1 MMQRRRQRRR
11 SIAGF
16 TLLEALM
23 ATALMGAILSALATV
38 TAQWLPNW
46 NRGFARVQRTD
57 SLALGLERLVAD
69 VAAAEFV
76 PAGRDTLKPYFD
88 GTELG
93 VTFVRTALG
102 PNARPGLE
110 IIRIGE
116 TGSDRGPVMVRM
128 RAPFVPIVVGVNDRD
143 QPNFSDPVVLVRRP
157 FRVSF
162 AYAGADRV
170 WQPMWRD
177 AQQLPRAIRVTL
189 RDAATERTL
198 SASTAAI
205 VRAEL
210 PVNCLQAK
218 TLDEC
223 FSKTPAPGKEPEL

>member
-1 MMQRRRQRRR
+1 MRQRSPRQRRR
-11 SIAGF
+11 RIAGF

-69 VAAAEFV
+69 VSAAEFV
-76 PAGRDTLKPYFD
+76 PGGRETLKPYFD
-88 GTELG
+88 GTELSL
-93 VTFVRTALG
+93 TFIRTALG

-116 TGSDRGPVMVRM
+116 AGSERGPVMVRM
-128 RAPFVPIVVGVNDRD
+128 RAPFVPIVQGVNDRD
-143 QPNFSDPVVLVRRP
+143 QPAFADPVVLVRAP
-157 FRVSF
+157 YRVSF
-162 AYAGADRV
+162 SYAGADRI
-170 WQPMWRD
+170 WQPVWRD

-189 RDAATERTL
+189 RDAATQRTL
-198 SASTAAI
+198 SASTAAL
-205 VRAEL
+205 VHAEL
-210 PVNCLQAK
+210 PASCVQAK
-218 TLDEC
+218 SLNEC
-223 FSKTPAPGKEPEL
+223 FGQLAPGKEREL

>member
-1 MMQRRRQRRR
+1 MQRRRQRRR

-38 TAQWLPNW
+38 TAQWMPNW

-76 PAGRDTLKPYFD
+76 PAGRDTLKPYFE

-93 VTFVRTALG
+93 LTFVRTALG

-116 TGSDRGPVMVRM
+116 TGSERGPVMVRM

-210 PVNCLQAK
+210 PVNCLHAK

>member
-1 MMQRRRQRRR
+1 MQRRRHRRKR
-11 SIAGF
+11 IAGF

-46 NRGFARVQRTD
+46 NRGLARVQRTD
-57 SLALGLERLVAD
+57 ALALGLERLVAD
-69 VAAAEFV
+69 IAAAEFV
-76 PAGRDTLKPYFD
+76 PGGRETTKPYFD
-88 GTELG
+88 GTELSL
-93 VTFVRTALG
+93 TFVRTALG
-102 PNARPGLE
+102 PNAQPGLE

-128 RAPFVPIVVGVNDRD
+128 RAPFVPIVVGVNDQD

-162 AYAGADRV
+162 SYAGADRV
-170 WQPMWRD
+170 WRPVWRD
-177 AQQLPRAIRVTL
+177 VQQLPRAVRVTL
-189 RDAATERTL
+189 RDATTERTL
-198 SASTAAI
+198 SASTASM

-218 TLDEC
+218 SLSEC
-223 FSKTPAPGKEPEL
+223 FNLSAPAGQGPQL